1 MRYGYFDDNNREYV
15 IQDPNT
21 PMSWVNYLG
30 TDEYCGIIS
39 NNAAGYGFHQSA
51 KSKRLTRFRFNS
63 VPMDRPGRYVYVRDD
78 SDGDFWSATWQPV
91 AKPLNQYKTI
101 CAHGLGYT
109 RFTSDYRGI
118 RTSSRYFVPI
128 GENLEI
134 WEVEVE
140 NTSDKTRN
148 LSLFTYAEWCFWD
161 MNQDAFNFQYILYT
175 CRMGYADDTV
185 DYSIRLWPFREPK
198 GFMTST
204 LPVESFDT
212 DRDVFLGRYRSESNP
227 ESVERG
233 RCSNSIALGG
243 TPCGSLHNKI
253 RLAPGEKK
261 YVVYV
266 VGVGDAKTVGQAKK
280 KKYSDRANVDAELR
294 KVESYWS
301 ERMGKYRCQT
311 PSSEVNSMV
320 NIWNQLQCHT
330 TFNWSRSASFNE
342 AGGRDGMG
350 YRDSHQARSAW
361 CTPFPRW

>member
-1 MRYGYFDDNNREYV
+1 
-15 IQDPNT
+15 
-21 PMSWVNYLG
+21 
-30 TDEYCGIIS
+30 
-39 NNAAGYGFHQSA
+39 
-51 KSKRLTRFRFNS
+51 
-63 VPMDRPGRYVYVRDD
+63 
-78 SDGDFWSATWQPV
+78 
-91 AKPLNQYKTI
+91 
-101 CAHGLGYT
+101 
-109 RFTSDYRGI
+109 
-118 RTSSRYFVPI
+118 
-128 GENLEI
+128 
-134 WEVEVE
+134 
-140 NTSDKTRN
+140 
-148 LSLFTYAEWCFWD
+148 

-280 KKYSDRANVDAELR
+280 KKYSDRANVDAEFR

-350 YRDSHQARSAW
+350 YRDSHQDTLGVVHSIPALVKKKLTDLLKGQYSFGAAMHGIQPLEWKQGKHNITPHIFSDDHLWMLLSVPAYLKETGDMAFLKVKVPFADKGQATVYDHLKKALDFRGASAGLAGFMLGLTADWNDCLNLRGKGESMFSTFLFLHGLNEFDSARQA
-361 CTPFPRW
+361 TQEERRRQEVHQDPRHA